1 MAPGRH
7 VHPHPG
13 ECDLIWKRGLRRC
26 NRTTD
31 LEVRSSWIIPVG
43 AESHDKCPYE
53 RERGGG
59 CGGTQRRPWKAG
71 QTGVMRLQAKG
82 CRRPPEAGRER
93 KDPPLD
99 GRRSPPC
106 SHPDGRLPTS
116 RAVRESIPV
125 VSRHLVCGNVH
136 AGLGNPYSDQR
147 ENRTHRVVLD

>member
-53 RERGGG
+53 RERGEGG
-59 CGGTQRRPWKAG
+59 RDSEKAMEGRADCGDAAASQGLPAAARSGKREEGPSPGRPEIAALL
-71 QTGVMRLQAKG
+71 T
-82 CRRPPEAGRER
+82 P
-93 KDPPLD
+93 
-99 GRRSPPC
+99 
-106 SHPDGRLPTS
+106 
-116 RAVRESIPV
+116 
-125 VSRHLVCGNVH
+125 
-136 AGLGNPYSDQR
+136 
-147 ENRTHRVVLD
+147 